1 MSSHP
6 TDMKSDQEWEESLD
20 HATGVSLAAAY
31 VPGCDAEK
39 KLLRKLDFHIIV
51 RHRCI
56 FESIR
61 EEMLLTISNI

>member
-1 MSSHP
+1 MSGHP
-6 TDMKSDQEWEESLD
+6 TDEKSAQEWEESID

-39 KLLRKLDFHIIV
+39 KLLRKLDFRIIV
-51 RHRCI
+51 RHHCV

-61 EEMLLTISNI
+61 KEMLLTISII